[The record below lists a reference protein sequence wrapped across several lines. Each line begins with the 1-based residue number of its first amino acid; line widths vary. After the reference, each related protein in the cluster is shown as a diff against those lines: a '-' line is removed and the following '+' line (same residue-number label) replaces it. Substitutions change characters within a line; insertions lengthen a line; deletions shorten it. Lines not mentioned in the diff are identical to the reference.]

1 MKKKANIVVDNINYN
16 AIPALKWGT
25 MFEPMATR
33 CYSKKMNNRLYGTK
47 LLVQSPHILE
57 LDKEPYII
65 VKNGSYDKEIS
76 EQILEINP
84 KAKIFTY

>member
-1 MKKKANIVVDNINYN
+1 
-16 AIPALKWGT
+16 
-25 MFEPMATR
+25 
-33 CYSKKMNNRLYGTK
+33 MNNRLYGTK
-47 LLVQSPHILE
+47 LTVQSPHILE
-57 LDKEPYII
+57 FDKEPCII